1 MTLLLAGD
9 LGGTKTLL
17 ALYRSDG
24 DELDCIARERYIS
37 AEWPHLGPML
47 QRFLNDH
54 NNNAAEVAAG
64 CIAVAGPIR
73 QGRAHILSLIHI

>member
-24 DELDCIARERYIS
+24 DQLSCVARERYIS

-47 QRFLNDH
+47 QRFLADH
-54 NNNAAEVAAG
+54 NNNGAEVAADG
-64 CIAVAGPIR
+64 VRAEAAGAGYP
-73 QGRAHILSLIHI
+73 GAS